1 MARYKKKRALLT
13 PDLTPLIDVV
23 FLLLIFF
30 IVSST
35 FNKYGSIKV
44 ELPTSTMESVKDD
57 ENEALEIIIDKDN
70 RYFINYK
77 KDKKREVTF
86 EELDGYLTSE
96 VKSVAIT
103 GDKNLK
109 YQNIIDVVSKV
120 KNHGIEN
127 LGINFYE

>member
-44 ELPTSTMESVKDD
+44 ELPTSTMESVKDA

-77 KDKKREVTF
+77 EDKKREVTF
-86 EELDGYLTSE
+86 EELDSYLISE

>member
-44 ELPTSTMESVKDD
+44 ELPTSTMESVKNE

-77 KDKKREVTF
+77 EDKKREVTF
-86 EELDGYLTSE
+86 EEWDSYLTSG

>member
-44 ELPTSTMESVKDD
+44 ELPTSNMESVKDD

-77 KDKKREVTF
+77 EDKKREVTF
-86 EELDGYLTSE
+86 EELDSYLISG

>member
-77 KDKKREVTF
+77 EDKKREVTF
-86 EELDGYLTSE
+86 EELDSYLISG

-120 KNHGIEN
+120 KNHEIEN

>member
-1 MARYKKKRALLT
+1 M
-13 PDLTPLIDVV
+13 V

-44 ELPTSTMESVKDD
+44 ELPTSTMESVKES

-77 KDKKREVTF
+77 EDKKREVTF
-86 EELDGYLTSE
+86 EELDSYLTSG

>member
-77 KDKKREVTF
+77 EDKKREVTF
-86 EELDGYLTSE
+86 EELDSYLISG

-120 KNHGIEN
+120 KNHRIEN

>member
-57 ENEALEIIIDKDN
+57 KNEALEIIIDKDN

-77 KDKKREVTF
+77 EDKKREVTF
-86 EELDGYLTSE
+86 EELDSYLISG

-120 KNHGIEN
+120 KNHRIEN

>member
-44 ELPTSTMESVKDD
+44 ELPTSTMESVKE

-77 KDKKREVTF
+77 EDKKREVTF
-86 EELDGYLTSE
+86 EELDSYLTSG

-127 LGINFYE
+127 LGINFYG

>member
-1 MARYKKKRALLT
+1 MAKYKKKRALLT

-35 FNKYGSIKV
+35 FNKYGGISI
-44 ELPTSTMESVKDD
+44 ELPTAKMESVKTNNNDI
-57 ENEALEIIIDKDN
+57 LEIIIDKN
-70 RYFINYK
+70 NKYFINYK
-77 KDKKREVTF
+77 EEKKREISF
-86 EELDGYLTSE
+86 EELDNYL
-96 VKSVAIT
+96 KLGIKNVAIT
-103 GDKNLK
+103 GDKDLK

-120 KNHGIEN
+120 KKYGIEN

>member
-30 IVSST
+30 IVSTT

-44 ELPTSTMESVKDD
+44 ELPTSTMEIVKDA

-77 KDKKREVTF
+77 EDKKREVTF
-86 EELDGYLTSE
+86 EELDSYLISE

>member
-44 ELPTSTMESVKDD
+44 ELPTSTMESVKES

-77 KDKKREVTF
+77 EDKKREVTF
-86 EELDGYLTSE
+86 EELDNYLTSG

>member
-44 ELPTSTMESVKDD
+44 ELPTSTMESVKDE

-77 KDKKREVTF
+77 EDKNREVTF
-86 EELDGYLTSE
+86 EELDSYLTSE

>member
-77 KDKKREVTF
+77 EDKKREVTF
-86 EELDGYLTSE
+86 EELDSYLISG

-103 GDKNLK
+103 GDKNGS
-109 YQNIIDVVSKV
+109 NR
-120 KNHGIEN
+120 N
-127 LGINFYE
+127 